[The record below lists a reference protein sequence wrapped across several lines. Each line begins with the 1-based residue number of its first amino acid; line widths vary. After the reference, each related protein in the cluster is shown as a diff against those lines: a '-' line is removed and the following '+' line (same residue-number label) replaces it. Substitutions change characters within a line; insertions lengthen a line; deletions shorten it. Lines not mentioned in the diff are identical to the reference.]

1 MLVRFIVT
9 GLGCFIIPYIQNWRI
24 SLVLTA
30 IVPVMAIMGGIM
42 GKIMA
47 AASKGE
53 MDTYGK
59 AGAIAEE
66 VLASIRTV
74 VSFGGQKKELENY
87 SEAIKEAKRHS
98 IIKGD
103 NCNEECLRNALYK

>member
-1 MLVRFIVT
+1 MSEVGWDKNML
-9 GLGCFIIPYIQNWRI
+9 
-24 SLVLTA
+24 S
-30 IVPVMAIMGGIM
+30 
-42 GKIMA
+42 
-47 AASKGE
+47 
-53 MDTYGK
+53 
-59 AGAIAEE
+59 EE

-103 NCNEECLRNALYK
+103 DCYEECLINEEINESKVR